1 MTTVITFCRQN
12 EAISRACTTKYCG
25 NLILVVVLVLE
36 SKDLCF
42 FFSSFELKPSELES
56 LSGGEMLT
64 VRAIQMKLS
73 SSTFTRGCYL
83 YVRTVLLEEP
93 FK

>member
-1 MTTVITFCRQN
+1 MITCFRQYDILAKTRNRMTTAITFSRQN

-56 LSGGEMLT
+56 LSVGEMLW
-64 VRAIQMKLS
+64 
-73 SSTFTRGCYL
+73 C
-83 YVRTVLLEEP
+83 EP